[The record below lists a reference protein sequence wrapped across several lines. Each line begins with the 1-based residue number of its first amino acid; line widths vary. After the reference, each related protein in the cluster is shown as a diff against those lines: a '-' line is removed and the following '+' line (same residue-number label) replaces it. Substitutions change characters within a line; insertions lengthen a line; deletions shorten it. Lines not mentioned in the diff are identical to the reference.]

1 MANTIQTKSQV
12 AHRLLRTDG
21 TLAADSHLFDW
32 ISLLDPI
39 NSLIIGSRHDDVLS
53 AHAEGDIVLGLAGND
68 HLDSAWNRTALIGGS
83 GNDNLTTNVV
93 VPLQGDTS
101 LHGLAI
107 QFGGT
112 GNDALH
118 ATVTLQGGNAP
129 QGPEQVA
136 DVRLDGGSGHDTI
149 SATANVA
156 LPVVADVT
164 VRTDLIGGS
173 GNDTIHAVADGR
185 NILGNSIALNTIDG
199 GSGDDR
205 ITAHAETAF
214 FALHGTACNVLFGGA
229 GNDELNASAH
239 GVSNQTDL
247 VTNELHGGHGDDVL
261 HAFNLT
267 DSNTRA
273 PVGINQLW
281 GDDGNDTLEAIH
293 STDGENAITDVTNYL
308 DGGAGNDNLVADS
321 TALGGFVHAL
331 NQLEGGSGRDNLTAH
346 LHAVAHGG
354 FGPAQA
360 LYDVAN
366 VLNGGAGD
374 DQLTAFLS
382 ATPDPTVTDDST
394 AENRLNGGAGNDVL
408 TATVAPGSLGSS
420 VLAGGAGNDQ
430 LTVFGGS
437 GNVLNG
443 GDGKDTLVS
452 GIGNDSMFGESGAD
466 TFVFAAQNGH
476 DMAIFEQGQDKID
489 LKGLAANDIHGFE
502 DLNIEVTGA
511 ETIIHFDANNDLTI
525 VGVVNLN
532 ANDFLF
538 A

>member
-1 MANTIQTKSQV
+1 MANTNQTKSQV
-12 AHRLLRTDG
+12 AQQLLRTDG
-21 TLAADSHLFDW
+21 TLADSRLFDW
-32 ISLLDPI
+32 ISLLETI
-39 NSLIIGSRHDDVLS
+39 NGLIIGSRHDDVLS
-53 AHAEGDIVLGLAGND
+53 ANAEGDIVLGLAGND
-68 HLDSAWNRTALIGGS
+68 HLDSAFNRTALIGGS
-83 GNDNLTTNVV
+83 GNDTLTTNVV
-93 VPLQGDTS
+93 VPLQDNAP

-112 GNDALH
+112 GSDDLN

-129 QGPEQVA
+129 QNPEQVA

-156 LPVVADVT
+156 LPVIGDVT
-164 VRTDLIGGS
+164 VRTDLFGGS

-185 NILGNSIALNTIDG
+185 NTLGNSIALNTVDG

-205 ITAHAETAF
+205 VTAHAETAF
-214 FALHGTACNVLFGGA
+214 SAFHGTASNVLFGGA
-229 GNDELNASAH
+229 GNDELNASAE

-247 VTNELHGGHGDDVL
+247 VTNELHGGQGDDVL

-267 DSNTRA
+267 DSNSRT

-293 STDGENAITDVTNYL
+293 STDGENSVTDVTNYL
-308 DGGAGNDNLVADS
+308 DGGRGNDSLVADS
-321 TALGGFVHAL
+321 TALGGFVLAL
-331 NQLEGGSGRDNLTAH
+331 NQLEGGNGRDSLTAH

-354 FGPAQA
+354 FGPEQA

-382 ATPDPTVTDDST
+382 ATPDPAVTDDST
-394 AENRLNGGAGNDVL
+394 AENRLDGGAGNDVL
-408 TATVAPGSLGSS
+408 AATVAPGSLGSS
-420 VLAGGAGNDQ
+420 FLAGGTGNDQ

-443 GDGKDTLVS
+443 GDGNDTLVS
-452 GIGNDSMFGESGAD
+452 GIGNDGMFGGCGAD
-466 TFVFAAQNGH
+466 TFVFADQNGH
-476 DMAIFEQGQDKID
+476 DTAVFDQGHDRID
-489 LKGLAANDIHGFE
+489 LTGLAANDIHGFE
-502 DLNIEVTGA
+502 DLNIEVTGGD
-511 ETIIHFDANNDLTI
+511 TIIRFDANNDLTI

-532 ANDFLF
+532 TQDFLF

>member
-1 MANTIQTKSQV
+1 MAYTIQTKSQV
-12 AHRLLRTDG
+12 AQQSVGIDG
-21 TLAADSHLFDW
+21 TLADFSTFDW
-32 ISLLDPI
+32 LSLLDPV

-53 AHAEGDIVLGLAGND
+53 ARAEGDIVLGLAGND
-68 HLDSAWNRTALIGGS
+68 HLDSAFNRTALIGGS
-83 GNDNLTTNVV
+83 GDDTLTTNIIVA
-93 VPLQGDTS
+93 LQGDAP

-112 GNDALH
+112 GNDDLN
-118 ATVTLQGGNAP
+118 ATVTLQGGITP
-129 QGPEQVA
+129 QSPEQVA
-136 DVRLDGGSGHDTI
+136 DVLLNGGTGNDTI

-156 LPVVADVT
+156 LPVLGDVT
-164 VRTDLIGGS
+164 VRTDVIGGS
-173 GNDTIHAVADGR
+173 GNDTINAVADGR
-185 NILGNSIALNTIDG
+185 NAFGNSIALNIIDG
-199 GSGDDR
+199 GSGNDHV
-205 ITAHAETAF
+205 TAHAETEF
-214 FALHGTACNVLFGGA
+214 SALHGTASNVLFGGT
-229 GNDELNASAH
+229 GNDELNANAE

-247 VTNELHGGHGDDVL
+247 VTNELHGGRGNDVL
-261 HAFNLT
+261 HALNLT
-267 DSNTRA
+267 DSNAGT

-281 GDDGNDTLEAIH
+281 GDDGDDTLEASH
-293 STDGENAITDVTNYL
+293 STDGENAVTDVTNYL
-308 DGGAGNDNLVADS
+308 DGGSGNDSLIANS

-331 NQLEGGSGRDNLTAH
+331 NQLEGGTGRDNLTAH
-346 LHAVAHGG
+346 LDAVAHGG

-382 ATPDPTVTDDST
+382 ATPDPAVTDNST

-420 VLAGGAGNDQ
+420 FLTGGTGNDQ

-443 GDGKDTLVS
+443 GDGNDTLVS
-452 GIGNDSMFGESGAD
+452 GIGNDGMFGGYGAD

-476 DMAIFEQGQDKID
+476 DTADFQEGRDKID
-489 LKGLAANDIHGFE
+489 LTALGANDIHALD
-502 DLNIEVTGA
+502 DLSIEVTAGD
-511 ETIIHFDANNDLTI
+511 TIIHFDANNDLTI
-525 VGVVNLN
+525 AGIVNLS

>member
-1 MANTIQTKSQV
+1 MANTIQTNSQ
-12 AHRLLRTDG
+12 AAQQLLRTNG

-32 ISLLDPI
+32 ISLLDPV
-39 NSLIIGSRHDDVLS
+39 NSLIIGSRRDDVLS
-53 AHAEGDIVLGLAGND
+53 AHAEGDIVLGLAGHD
-68 HLDSAWNRTALIGGS
+68 HLDSALNRTALIGGS
-83 GNDNLTTNVV
+83 GNDDLTTNVV
-93 VPLQGDTS
+93 VLQDDMPQ
-101 LHGLAI
+101 HGLAI

-112 GNDALH
+112 GNDDLS

-129 QGPEQVA
+129 QSPEQFA
-136 DVRLDGGSGHDTI
+136 DVLLDGGSGDDTI

-156 LPVVADVT
+156 LPVLADVT

-173 GNDTIHAVADGR
+173 GNDTIDAVADGR
-185 NILGNSIALNTIDG
+185 NTLGNSTALNSIDG
-199 GSGDDR
+199 GAGDDR
-205 ITAHAETAF
+205 VTAHTETAF
-214 FALHGTACNVLFGGA
+214 FALHGTASNVLFGGA
-229 GNDELNASAH
+229 GNDELNARAE

-247 VTNELHGGHGDDVL
+247 VSNELHGGRGNDVL

-267 DSNTRA
+267 DSNAGT

-281 GDDGNDTLEAIH
+281 GDDGDDTLEATH
-293 STDGENAITDVTNYL
+293 STDGENVVTDVTNYL
-308 DGGAGNDNLVADS
+308 DGGNGNDSLLADS

-331 NQLEGGSGRDNLTAH
+331 NQLEGGIGRDNLTAH
-346 LHAVAHGG
+346 LDAVAHGG
-354 FGPAQA
+354 FGPEQA

-382 ATPDPTVTDDST
+382 ATPDPPVTDDSI

-408 TATVAPGSLGSS
+408 AATVAPGSLGSS
-420 VLAGGAGNDQ
+420 FLAGGTGNDQ

-437 GNVLNG
+437 GNILNG
-443 GDGKDTLVS
+443 GDGNDTLVS

-466 TFVFAAQNGH
+466 RFVFAAQNGH
-476 DMAIFEQGQDKID
+476 DTAIFEQGQDKID
-489 LKGLAANDIHGFE
+489 LMGLAANDIHDFD
-502 DLNIEVTGA
+502 DLNIEVTGG

-525 VGVVNLN
+525 AGVVNLS